1 MRRLPARVDALL
13 LPPIRM
19 ARSGVVAV
27 LLWVAA
33 AHAAPFEVPL
43 HLRPHVRVPVP
54 APRIFAEAVRPV
66 HPRLILTTQRQ
77 TEINHLRANS
87 PHAQAWYR
95 TVAANAALYERTA
108 PIAYVPEKPGERAQV
123 IPMLHPGRALIDR
136 IFTLGLVAVLDRD
149 EPMMSRLRRE
159 VMHVLD
165 AWPDWQYGL
174 ARYEIAAGVAMAYD
188 WLYDR
193 WTAEERARISAALR
207 RFALEPFAAEFAGF
221 SKPTERNAGIVRNNV
236 NFVCNA
242 GASVAALAV
251 IDEYPELAGDVLAKA
266 FALIQVALPGFG
278 EDGAWEEG
286 VGYWKFGVRHL
297 VQYLACMDSA
307 GGTDFG
313 LVTTR
318 RFPGVARTGLFPLAM
333 TSPIGR
339 TFNFADDAGGNFS
352 SATLLWLGAT
362 FDLPLAVAHEE
373 NAPVEPVRDAAVSG
387 AGSEIAR
394 DVVQRLLYYRPSPPR
409 SVTPPQPLDLIYR
422 DAGAVTLRSSWT
434 DPQATF
440 VGIKAGSAAGN
451 RHAHLDAG
459 TVIIDALGERWLT
472 EIGRGPYVTRY
483 FNQDRYLYFQ
493 ARTEGH
499 NTLLV
504 APEKNRGGN
513 QKVSGKTIIIGLPS
527 SADEAAGRIDL
538 TGVYPAASRVVRT
551 VRLFAERRRVGL
563 NDEIE
568 LSEPESVR
576 WHAYTAAP
584 IVLPS
589 ADGRSL
595 TLKHRGNKDPR
606 AGKRAVL
613 TIVSPDPSQRFIIE
627 PAAPLPGSEA
637 INPDVLV
644 GLSRLAIV
652 SGAARSHRIV
662 VEFTPVS
669 DEP

>member
-1 MRRLPARVDALL
+1 MRA
-13 LPPIRM
+13 
-19 ARSGVVAV
+19 ARSGVAAV

-33 AHAAPFEVPL
+33 AHGAPFEVPP

-54 APRIFAEAVRPV
+54 APRIFAGAVRPV

-77 TEINHLRANS
+77 AEINHLRANS
-87 PHAQAWYR
+87 PVAQTWYR
-95 TVAANAALYERTA
+95 TVVANAALYEQTP
-108 PIAYVPEKPGERAQV
+108 PIDYMPEKPGERAQV

-149 EPMMSRLRRE
+149 ERAMNRLRRE
-159 VMHVLD
+159 LMHALD

-174 ARYEIAAGVAMAYD
+174 ARYEIAAGFAMAYD

-193 WTAEERARISAALR
+193 WTPDERARLSAALR
-207 RFALEPFAAEFAGF
+207 GLALEPFAAEFAGF
-221 SKPTERNAGIVRNNV
+221 AKPTERNAGIVRNNV
-236 NFVCNA
+236 NLVCNA

-251 IDEYPELAGDVLAKA
+251 IDEYPELAGDVMAKA

-297 VQYLACMDSA
+297 VQYLACLNSA

-313 LVTTR
+313 LVSTG
-318 RFPGVARTGLFPLAM
+318 RFPGIARTSLFPLAM

-352 SATLLWLGAT
+352 SATLLWLGAA
-362 FDLPLAVAHEE
+362 FDSPLAVAHEE
-373 NAPVEPVRDAAVSG
+373 KAPAEPVRVAAVSG
-387 AGSEIAR
+387 AGHETAR
-394 DVVQRLLYYRPSPPR
+394 EVVQRLLYYRPPPPG
-409 SVTPPQPLDLIYR
+409 SSAPPQPLDLIYR
-422 DAGAVTLRSSWT
+422 DGGVATLRSSWT

-504 APEKNRGGN
+504 APEKKHGGN
-513 QKVSGKTIIIGLPS
+513 QKVSGKTIITDLSS
-527 SADEAAGRIDL
+527 SADEAACRIDL
-538 TGVYPAASRVVRT
+538 TDVYPSASRVVRT
-551 VRLFAERRRVGL
+551 VRLFAERRRVGFT
-563 NDEIE
+563 DEIE
-568 LSEPESVR
+568 LSEPDGVR
-576 WHAYTAAP
+576 WHAYTTAP

-589 ADGRSL
+589 ADGRTI
-595 TLKHRGNKDPR
+595 TLKYRSNNDPR
-606 AGKRAVL
+606 AGKRVVL
-613 TIVSPDPSQRFIIE
+613 TIVSPDPSQRFLIE
-627 PAAPLPGSEA
+627 PAAPLPGSGA
-637 INPDVLV
+637 INPEALP
-644 GLSRLAIV
+644 GFSRLAIV
-652 SGAARSHRIV
+652 SAAAHSHRIV
-662 VEFTPVS
+662 VEFTPQR

>member
-1 MRRLPARVDALL
+1 MHAL
-13 LPPIRM
+13 
-19 ARSGVVAV
+19 
-27 LLWVAA
+27 
-33 AHAAPFEVPL
+33 E
-43 HLRPHVRVPVP
+43 
-54 APRIFAEAVRPV
+54 
-66 HPRLILTTQRQ
+66 
-77 TEINHLRANS
+77 
-87 PHAQAWYR
+87 
-95 TVAANAALYERTA
+95 
-108 PIAYVPEKPGERAQV
+108 
-123 IPMLHPGRALIDR
+123 
-136 IFTLGLVAVLDRD
+136 
-149 EPMMSRLRRE
+149 
-159 VMHVLD
+159 

-174 ARYEIAAGVAMAYD
+174 ARYEIAAGFAMAYD

-193 WTAEERARISAALR
+193 WTLEERARLSAALR
-207 RFALEPFAAEFAGF
+207 RLALEPFAAEFAGF

-236 NFVCNA
+236 NLVCNA

-251 IDEYPELAGDVLAKA
+251 IDEYPELAGEVLADA

-278 EDGAWEEG
+278 ENGAWEEG

-297 VQYLACMDSA
+297 VQYLACLDSA
-307 GGTDFG
+307 ADTDFD
-313 LVTTR
+313 LVSAR
-318 RFPGVARTGLFPLAM
+318 RFPGIAHTSLFPLAM

-339 TFNFADDAGGNFS
+339 NFNFADDAGGSFN

-362 FDLPLAVAHEE
+362 FDSALAVAHEE
-373 NAPVEPVRDAAVSG
+373 KAPYEPVRVAAVSG
-387 AGSEIAR
+387 AGSETAR
-394 DVVQRLLYYRPSPPR
+394 EVVQRLLYYRPLPPGAA
-409 SVTPPQPLDLIYR
+409 PPPPPLDLIYR
-422 DAGAVTLRSSWT
+422 DVGVATMRSSWT

-472 EIGRGPYVTRY
+472 EIGRGPYITRY
-483 FNQDRYLYFQ
+483 FNHDRYLFFQ

-504 APEKNRGGN
+504 APEKPRGGN
-513 QKVSGKTIIIGLPS
+513 QKVSGKTIISGLPS
-527 SADEAAGRIDL
+527 SADEPTCRIDL
-538 TGVYPAASRVVRT
+538 TDVYPAASRVVRT
-551 VRLFAERRRVGL
+551 VRLFAERRRVTL
-563 NDEIE
+563 TDEIE
-568 LSEPESVR
+568 SLEPAGVR
-576 WHAYTAAP
+576 WHGYTSAP

-613 TIVSPDPSQRFIIE
+613 TIVSLDQSQRFIIE

-637 INPDVLV
+637 INPEVLA

-662 VEFTPVS
+662 VEFMPVS

>member
-1 MRRLPARVDALL
+1 MRRRPARVDALS
-13 LPPIRM
+13 LPLICASRC
-19 ARSGVVAV
+19 GVAAV

-33 AHAAPFEVPL
+33 AHGAPFDVPP

-54 APRIFAEAVRPV
+54 APQSFVQAVRPV
-66 HPRLILTTQRQ
+66 HPRLILTAQRQ

-87 PHAQAWYR
+87 PVAQSWYR
-95 TVAANAALYERTA
+95 TVAANAAVYEQATS
-108 PIAYVPEKPGERAQV
+108 IVYVPEKPGERAQV

-149 EPMMSRLRRE
+149 ERAMNRLRRE
-159 VMHVLD
+159 LMHALD

-174 ARYEIAAGVAMAYD
+174 ARYEIAAGFAMAYD

-193 WTAEERARISAALR
+193 WTPDERARLSSALR
-207 RFALEPFAAEFAGF
+207 RLALEPFATEFAGF

-236 NFVCNA
+236 NLVCNA

-297 VQYLACMDSA
+297 VQYLACMDSE

-339 TFNFADDAGGNFS
+339 TFNFADAAGGNFS
-352 SATLLWLGAT
+352 SAMLLWLGAT
-362 FDLPLAVAHEE
+362 FDLPRAVAHEE
-373 NAPVEPVRDAAVSG
+373 NGLVAPVQDPAVRG
-387 AGSEIAR
+387 AGSETAR
-394 DVVQRLLYYRPSPPR
+394 EVVQRLLYYRPSPPR
-409 SVTPPQPLDLIYR
+409 SVTQPQPLDLIYR
-422 DAGAVTLRSSWT
+422 DAGVATFRSSWT

-440 VGIKAGSAAGN
+440 VGVKAGSAAGN

-504 APEKNRGGN
+504 APERNRGGN
-513 QKVSGKTIIIGLPS
+513 QKVSGKTTITGQPS
-527 SADEAAGRIDL
+527 SADEAACRIDL

-563 NDEIE
+563 TDEIE

-589 ADGRSL
+589 ADGRTL
-595 TLKHRGNKDPR
+595 ILKHRGNNDPR
-606 AGKRAVL
+606 VGKRAVL

-669 DEP
+669 DEQ

>member
-1 MRRLPARVDALL
+1 MRA
-13 LPPIRM
+13 
-19 ARSGVVAV
+19 ARSGVAAV

-33 AHAAPFEVPL
+33 AQGAPFEVPP
-43 HLRPHVRVPVP
+43 HLRPYVRVPVP

-66 HPRLILTTQRQ
+66 HPRLIFTTQRQ
-77 TEINHLRANS
+77 AEIAHLRANS
-87 PHAQAWYR
+87 PLAQVWYR
-95 TVAANAALYERTA
+95 TVAANAALYEQTP
-108 PIAYVPEKPGERAQV
+108 PIDYVAEKPGERAQV

-149 EPMMSRLRRE
+149 ERAMNRLRRE
-159 VMHVLD
+159 LMHALD

-174 ARYEIAAGVAMAYD
+174 ARYEIAAGFAMAYD

-193 WTAEERARISAALR
+193 WTPDERARLSSALR
-207 RFALEPFAAEFAGF
+207 RLALEPFATEFAGF

-236 NFVCNA
+236 NLVCNA

-266 FALIQVALPGFG
+266 FSLLQVALPEFG

-313 LVTTR
+313 LVSTR
-318 RFPGVARTGLFPLAM
+318 RFPGIARTSLFPLAM
-333 TSPIGR
+333 TSPIER
-339 TFNFADDAGGNFS
+339 TFNFADDAGGSFS

-362 FDLPLAVAHEE
+362 FGSPLAVAHEE
-373 NAPVEPVRDAAVSG
+373 KAPAEPVRVAAVSG
-387 AGSEIAR
+387 AGHETAR
-394 DVVQRLLYYRPSPPR
+394 EVVQRLLYYRPPTPGS
-409 SVTPPQPLDLIYR
+409 SAPPQPLDLIYR
-422 DAGAVTLRSSWT
+422 DAGVATLRSSWT

-459 TVIIDALGERWLT
+459 TVIIDALGERWLS
-472 EIGRGPYVTRY
+472 EIGRGPYITRY
-483 FNQDRYLYFQ
+483 FNQDRFLFFQ

-504 APEKNRGGN
+504 APGKNRGGN
-513 QKVSGKTIIIGLPS
+513 QKISGKAILTGLPS
-527 SADEAAGRIDL
+527 SADEAVGRVDL
-538 TGVYPAASRVVRT
+538 TDVYPASRVVRT

-589 ADGRSL
+589 ADGRSI

-606 AGKRAVL
+606 AGKRALL

-627 PAAPLPGSEA
+627 PAEPLPGSEA
-637 INPDVLV
+637 INPEALA
-644 GLSRLAIV
+644 GLLRLAIV